1 MASPVGSIENALCPS
16 VRLDL
21 GTSGNNTVKTDAVN
35 LLYREAI
42 KGRCS
47 LKIKLEREERS
58 SKGSSKCDW
67 KHYIY
72 SCAPEMLIRRWI
84 HSLRLVGV

>member
-1 MASPVGSIENALCPS
+1 MRPCVL
-16 VRLDL
+16 
-21 GTSGNNTVKTDAVN
+21 TSGPVLPLQPIQHGLKGNDTVRTDAVN